1 MRCNNCGMDYIMD
14 NSTNCPK
21 CGASLVQPG
30 YQQPPQQY
38 QQYPDQQNQQQPQGQ
53 YQQYP
58 DQQNQQQPQGGYY
71 QQQPPMPSQ
80 QRVPTV
86 RKVDLTELLIV
97 VSGLLLM
104 GVGFW
109 NLSYI
114 AFNAPVVYVLMGIVA
129 LAVGLLM
136 MLVVIMPAP
145 FKGMAQIMD
154 ILLLVF
160 AIIFIL

>member
-38 QQYPDQQNQQQPQGQ
+38 QQYPDQQNQQP
-53 YQQYP
+53 
-58 DQQNQQQPQGGYY
+58 PQGGYY

-86 RKVDLTELLIV
+86 RKVDLTE
-97 VSGLLLM
+97 
-104 GVGFW
+104 
-109 NLSYI
+109 
-114 AFNAPVVYVLMGIVA
+114 
-129 LAVGLLM
+129 
-136 MLVVIMPAP
+136 
-145 FKGMAQIMD
+145 
-154 ILLLVF
+154 
-160 AIIFIL
+160 

>member
-1 MRCNNCGMDYIMD
+1 
-14 NSTNCPK
+14 
-21 CGASLVQPG
+21 
-30 YQQPPQQY
+30 
-38 QQYPDQQNQQQPQGQ
+38 
-53 YQQYP
+53 
-58 DQQNQQQPQGGYY
+58 
-71 QQQPPMPSQ
+71 
-80 QRVPTV
+80 
-86 RKVDLTELLIV
+86 
-97 VSGLLLM
+97 M

-160 AIIFIL
+160 AIIFILWGLVSAFADDYGSDGGMLAAAGVGLLFAGMLRMGLVK